1 MIQLGTAPRTFAV
14 SIEKIEGKSAAFE
27 VTYTPVTSRAN
38 GLTPRGPRSSKRKGA
53 FVATVHLDRAASCDW
68 VRSPS
73 EADRITLEP
82 DAVRRSRVLADW
94 FLCVEQLVA
103 QVADWSGQD
112 DWSTRI
118 VDKPMFD
125 IEIGQYR
132 VPALLLQK
140 LSVKLFFEPLRRVE
154 PNVDGAFDLC
164 LMPAYDDAAR
174 ISGRPGQWHL
184 EYEPPEGLGLVATA
198 SRTSL
203 KLTAANLLRVLH
215 AIFDHAG

>member
-1 MIQLGTAPRTFAV
+1 MIQLGSAPRTFTV
-14 SIEKIEGKSAAFE
+14 SIDRIVGEQASFE
-27 VTYTPVTSRAN
+27 VTYTPVSGRAD
-38 GLTPRGPRSSKRKGA
+38 RSSPTSSRSSNRKGS
-53 FVATVHLDRAASCDW
+53 FVARVSLDRDAHCDW
-68 VRSPS
+68 VQAPPV
-73 EADRITLEP
+73 ADRATLEP
-82 DAVRRSRVLADW
+82 DAVRRSRVFADW
-94 FLCVEQLVA
+94 FTCVDDLVE
-103 QVADWSGQD
+103 QVADWARQD

-118 VDKPMFD
+118 VDKPMND
-125 IEIGQYR
+125 VEIGQYR

-184 EYEPPEGLGLVATA
+184 EYEPPEGSGLVATA

-203 KLTAANLLRVLH
+203 KLTAANLHRVLR